1 MENRGSRSGKARRY
15 QGLWKLVLL
24 AAFWVVAPLRPAHAY
39 LDPNSAGSL
48 YQILFPVLVAIGSA
62 VAMTKRYIKYY
73 WNRVVEACAAA
84 FRRKP
89 ADGESERLP

>member
-1 MENRGSRSGKARRY
+1 MENRGFRSRKARRY

-24 AAFWVVAPLRPAHAY
+24 VAFLMVAPLRPAHAY

-73 WNRVVEACAAA
+73 WNRVIEACTAA
-84 FRRKP
+84 FRRK
-89 ADGESERLP
+89 AANGESERLP